1 MGDFEMVEN
10 LLDENELTLLSDI
23 GITIRRKISGDEN
36 DYTKVFKGKYTNVKG
51 VTRDVAVK
59 IIHRELAPVVIR
71 EKFLPRELEIVQLLR
86 HHENVIKTILI
97 NQSNT
102 TDYIVTEL
110 ARRDLYDTVR
120 IKGPLSHNYSCRYFH
135 NLIAGLKYLHS
146 IQIAHRDIKCENCL
160 IGMDGT
166 LKLGD
171 FGLARKMKNGELS
184 KTFCG
189 STDYAAPELF
199 RQKEF
204 DPFPAD
210 IWSCGIV
217 LFVMLSAEL
226 PFGENSQRQQIRSK
240 SVDLQIPISFPDIA
254 VQVLKRIFKFN
265 PDERIDI
272 KCLDTFDWLQPADI
286 DSVNLLSV
294 IQD

>member
-1 MGDFEMVEN
+1 
-10 LLDENELTLLSDI
+10 LLDEIELSLLSEI
-23 GITIRRKISGDEN
+23 GITVRRKISGDPD
-36 DYTKVFKGKYTNVKG
+36 DYTKVFKGTYTNVKG
-51 VTRDVAVK
+51 VTKDVAIK
-59 IIHRELAPVVIR
+59 IIHREFAPEVIR
-71 EKFLPRELEIVQLLR
+71 EKFLPRELEIIQLLR
-86 HHENVIKTILI
+86 HHQNIVKTILI
-97 NQSNT
+97 NQSVT

-120 IKGPLSHNYSCRYFH
+120 IKGALSHNYSCRYFY
-135 NLIAGLKYLHS
+135 NLITGLNYLHS

-171 FGLARKMKNGELS
+171 FGLARKVKNGELS
-184 KTFCG
+184 TTFCG
-189 STDYAAPELF
+189 SSDYAAPELF
-199 RQKEF
+199 RQREY

-226 PFGENSQRQQIRSK
+226 PFDNNSQRHMIRK
-240 SVDLQIPISFPDIA
+240 ASVDVQIPISFPDIA

-272 KCLDTFDWLQPADI
+272 KCLDTFDWLKPADI

>member
-1 MGDFEMVEN
+1 
-10 LLDENELTLLSDI
+10 
-23 GITIRRKISGDEN
+23 
-36 DYTKVFKGKYTNVKG
+36 
-51 VTRDVAVK
+51 
-59 IIHRELAPVVIR
+59 
-71 EKFLPRELEIVQLLR
+71 
-86 HHENVIKTILI
+86 
-97 NQSNT
+97 
-102 TDYIVTEL
+102 VTEL

-120 IKGPLSHNYSCRYFH
+120 IKGALSHNYSCRYFY
-135 NLIAGLKYLHS
+135 NLITGLNYLHS

-171 FGLARKMKNGELS
+171 FGLARKVKNGELS

-189 STDYAAPELF
+189 SSDYAAPELF
-199 RQKEF
+199 RQREY

-226 PFGENSQRQQIRSK
+226 PFDNNAQRQMIRSR
-240 SVDLQIPISFPDIA
+240 SVDVQIPISFPDIA

-265 PDERIDI
+265 SDERIDI
-272 KCLDTFDWLQPADI
+272 KCLVSENSAISILKISQNCLFLAE
-286 DSVNLLSV
+286 LYHKLS
-294 IQD
+294 